1 MSKTIMQRLRKGEDL
16 VTELT
21 RVCRENGITRGSI
34 QVIGAMERASLGY
47 YHQDTREYETHAID
61 HHVEIL
67 AGIGNV
73 SLLDGETFVHLHLT
87 LGDDKCRSF
96 GGHAMTGNIIFAA
109 EAVIAEIPG
118 DALNRVYDEPTGLKL
133 WG

>member
-16 VTELT
+16 VAELT
-21 RVCRENGITRGSI
+21 RICRENSITRGSV

-47 YHQDTREYETHAID
+47 YHQDARKYETHAIN

-87 LGDDKCRSF
+87 LSDDACRCM
-96 GGHAMTGNIIFAA
+96 GGHAMEGNIIFAA
-109 EAVIAEIPG
+109 EAIITEIPG
-118 DALNRVYDEPTGLKL
+118 EPLNRVFDEPTGLKL
-133 WG
+133 WA

>member
-16 VTELT
+16 VAELG

-34 QVIGAMERASLGY
+34 QVIGAMEQARLGY
-47 YHQDTREYETHAID
+47 YHQDARKYETHAID

-87 LGDDKCRSF
+87 LSDAACQCL
-96 GGHAMTGNIIFAA
+96 GGHAMEGNIIFAA
-109 EAVIAEIPG
+109 EAIITEIPG
-118 DALNRVYDEPTGLKL
+118 EALNRVFDEPTGLKL